1 VLKIV
6 FEKQMEQ
13 QRRMGDLTQRHYT
26 KIVSGSIL
34 VLGLLISGC
43 SAPVASVPLEK
54 DTVPQTSDF
63 SLQLAKV
70 GQMLP
75 VSAQVQIGDQLI
87 QLEVARTVEQQSMGL
102 MYRSS
107 LDANHG
113 MLFPFSPPRPVSF
126 WMKNVVID
134 LDMVFLRNG
143 QVVSVSGN
151 VPPCKAEPCPVYGP
165 KDPIDQVIELRGG
178 RAVEL
183 GIKPGDRL
191 PVQFNPKNPINSSL

>member
-1 VLKIV
+1 MLKLI
-6 FEKQMEQ
+6 FQKQMG
-13 QRRMGDLTQRHYT
+13 QRSKMSDRTHRYHT
-26 KIVSGSIL
+26 PTVSSSVL

-43 SAPVASVPLEK
+43 SAPVASVSPPK
-54 DTVPQTSDF
+54 NIPQTSAF
-63 SLQLAKV
+63 PLQLAKV

-75 VSAQVQIGDQLI
+75 VSAQVQVGDQLI

-102 MYRSS
+102 MYRPA

-113 MLFPFSPPRPVSF
+113 MLFAFSPPRPVSF

-143 QVVSVSGN
+143 QVISVSSN
-151 VPPCKAEPCPVYGP
+151 VPPCKAEPCPFYGP
-165 KDPIDQVIELRGG
+165 KDTVDQVIELRGG

-191 PVQFNPKNPINSSL
+191 PVQFNSKKPSSGSL

>member
-1 VLKIV
+1 
-6 FEKQMEQ
+6 MS
-13 QRRMGDLTQRHYT
+13 DLTQRHYT
-26 KIVSGSIL
+26 QVISGSVL

-43 SAPVASVPLEK
+43 SSPVASVPPEK
-54 DTVPQTSDF
+54 NTVPQTSEF
-63 SLQLAKV
+63 PLELAKV

-75 VSAQVQIGDQLI
+75 VSAQAQVGDQLI
-87 QLEVARTVEQQSMGL
+87 QLEVARTPEQQSLGL
-102 MYRSS
+102 MYRSA

-143 QVVSVSGN
+143 QVVSVSSN

-178 RAVEL
+178 RAAEL

-191 PVQFNPKNPINSSL
+191 LVQFNSKKTANSSL

>member
-1 VLKIV
+1 
-6 FEKQMEQ
+6 MGDRT
-13 QRRMGDLTQRHYT
+13 QRRYAP
-26 KIVSGSIL
+26 IVSGGVL
-34 VLGLLISGC
+34 VLGLWISGC
-43 SAPVASVPLEK
+43 SSPVASVPLDNKPLENK
-54 DTVPQTSDF
+54 PLENKPLENNNTPQPSEF
-63 SLQLAKV
+63 PLELAKA

-75 VSAQVQIGDQLI
+75 VSAQVQVGDQLI

-102 MYRSS
+102 MYRTA

-143 QVVSVSGN
+143 QVVSVSSK
-151 VPPCKAEPCPVYGP
+151 VPPCKTEPCPVYGP
-165 KDPIDQVIELRGG
+165 QDLIDQVIELRGG
-178 RAVEL
+178 RAAEL

-191 PVQFNPKNPINSSL
+191 PVQFNPKNPAKGSL

>member
-1 VLKIV
+1 MLKLISQ
-6 FEKQMEQ
+6 KQTGQ
-13 QRRMGDLTQRHYT
+13 QNRISDRTQRHYT
-26 KIVSGSIL
+26 SIVSGSIL

-43 SAPVASVPLEK
+43 STPVASVSPAK
-54 DTVPQTSDF
+54 NIPQTSEF
-63 SLQLAKV
+63 PLELAKV

-75 VSAQVQIGDQLI
+75 VSAQVQVGDQLI

-102 MYRSS
+102 MYRPA

-113 MLFPFSPPRPVSF
+113 MLFLFSPPRPVSF
-126 WMKNVVID
+126 WMKNVVIN

-143 QVVSVSGN
+143 QVISVSSN
-151 VPPCKAEPCPVYGP
+151 VPPCKAEPCPFYGP

-191 PVQFNPKNPINSSL
+191 PVQFNPKKSANGSL

>member
-1 VLKIV
+1 MI
-6 FEKQMEQ
+6 
-13 QRRMGDLTQRHYT
+13 
-26 KIVSGSIL
+26 SGSIL
-34 VLGLLISGC
+34 VLGLLINGC
-43 SAPVASVPLEK
+43 SAPVVSVSPEK
-54 DTVPQTSDF
+54 NSISQTSEF
-63 SLQLAKV
+63 SLALAKV

-75 VSAQVQIGDQLI
+75 VSAQVKIGDQLI

-102 MYRSS
+102 MYRSA

-113 MLFPFSPPRPVSF
+113 MLFPFSLPRPVSF

-143 QVVSVSGN
+143 QVVSVSSN

-165 KDPIDQVIELRGG
+165 KDSIDQVIELRGG
-178 RAVEL
+178 RAMEL

-191 PVQFNPKNPINSSL
+191 PVQFNPKNPISSS